1 MRAYSRYRQRSSMK
15 MFDMSSWRMVFS
27 GLPTAIAKTV
37 ERLAIALDGGQTH
50 RLADLNTSPGGEV
63 PGQTHNAV
71 KVLYVLDEID
81 ASRLRTG
88 KVRRGALENL

>member
-1 MRAYSRYRQRSSMK
+1 MK

-50 RLADLNTSPGGEV
+50 RLADLNTSPGE
-63 PGQTHNAV
+63 
-71 KVLYVLDEID
+71 
-81 ASRLRTG
+81 
-88 KVRRGALENL
+88 